1 MSTDSTGTE
10 VFADVEPDPDA
21 VLAEFGVESPDDLE
35 DGGGAHDTIP
45 DDQLDVD
52 DTTAAELF
60 ADLADEETAERS
72 NGTDTE
78 SEDADSDEPAPDVD
92 DLGFEFVGDSDV
104 VVRDDGDV
112 IESAAAE
119 LGDLVAGDS
128 SLENGTDADDGLEA
142 TDATDA
148 ERTAETAD
156 STAKLTVRSEPA
168 DGLELVGPDPTP
180 TRVTNDAFGGLE
192 ADAR

>member
-35 DGGGAHDTIP
+35 ENAGAHDTIP

-60 ADLADEETAERS
+60 AGLADVETANS
-72 NGTDTE
+72 ASGTDTE
-78 SEDADSDEPAPDVD
+78 PESADLDEPVPDVD

-104 VVRDDGDV
+104 TVRDDGDV

-119 LGDLVAGDS
+119 LGELVAGDLS
-128 SLENGTDADDGLEA
+128 FEDGTDTDDGLEA

-148 ERTAETAD
+148 ERTADTAD

-168 DGLELVGPDPTP
+168 DELELVGPEPTP
-180 TRVTNDAFGGLE
+180 TRVTNDAFSGLE

>member
-35 DGGGAHDTIP
+35 ESDGAHDTIP
-45 DDQLDVD
+45 DDELDVD

-60 ADLADEETAERS
+60 AGLADLETADS
-72 NGTDTE
+72 ASGTDTE
-78 SEDADSDEPAPDVD
+78 SEDDEPAPDVD

-104 VVRDDGDV
+104 TVRDDGDV

-119 LGDLVAGDS
+119 LGELVAGDS
-128 SLENGTDADDGLEA
+128 SFENGTDTDDGLEA

-148 ERTAETAD
+148 ERTVETAD

-168 DGLELVGPDPTP
+168 DELELVGPGPTP
-180 TRVTNDAFGGLE
+180 TRVTNDAFSGLE
-192 ADAR
+192 ADVC

>member
-1 MSTDSTGTE
+1 MTTDSTGTE

-35 DGGGAHDTIP
+35 ESGGAHDTVP

-60 ADLADEETAERS
+60 AGLADVETANS
-72 NGTDTE
+72 ASGTDTE
-78 SEDADSDEPAPDVD
+78 PESADLNEPAPDTH

-104 VVRDDGDV
+104 TVRDDGDV

-119 LGDLVAGDS
+119 LGELVAGDS
-128 SLENGTDADDGLEA
+128 SFEDGTDTDDGLEA
-142 TDATDA
+142 ADTTDA

-156 STAKLTVRSEPA
+156 STTKLTVRSEPA
-168 DGLELVGPDPTP
+168 DELELVGPEPTP
-180 TRVTNDAFGGLE
+180 TRVTDDAFGGLE

>member
-10 VFADVEPDPDA
+10 VFEDVEPDPDA

-35 DGGGAHDTIP
+35 EGGGAHDTIP
-45 DDQLDVD
+45 DDELDVD

-60 ADLADEETAERS
+60 AGLAAVETADS
-72 NGTDTE
+72 TSGTDIE
-78 SEDADSDEPAPDVD
+78 PEDDEPAPDVD

-104 VVRDDGDV
+104 TVRDDGDV

-119 LGDLVAGDS
+119 LGELVAAES
-128 SLENGTDADDGLEA
+128 PSH
-142 TDATDA
+142 
-148 ERTAETAD
+148 ERTESDDDTGTADRSALESTATTAD
-156 STAKLTVRSEPA
+156 STGKLSVRSEPA
-168 DGLELVGPDPTP
+168 DGLELVGPEPTP
-180 TRVTNDAFGGLE
+180 TRVANDAFSGLE

>member
-1 MSTDSTGTE
+1 MSSDSTGTE
-10 VFADVEPDPDA
+10 VFVDVDPDPDA

-35 DGGGAHDTIP
+35 ESDGAHDAVP

-60 ADLADEETAERS
+60 ADLADPETSDSAS
-72 NGTDTE
+72 GSDTE
-78 SEDADSDEPAPDVD
+78 LENDEPARDVD

-104 VVRDDGDV
+104 IVRDDGDV

-119 LGDLVAGDS
+119 LGELVAADS
-128 SLENGTDADDGLEA
+128 SLEDRTDTNGGLEA

-148 ERTAETAD
+148 ERTVETAD

-168 DGLELVGPDPTP
+168 DELKLVGPDPTP
-180 TRVTNDAFGGLE
+180 TRVTNDAFSGLE

>member
-10 VFADVEPDPDA
+10 VFEDVEPDPDA

-35 DGGGAHDTIP
+35 EGGGAHDTIP
-45 DDQLDVD
+45 DDELDVD
-52 DTTAAELF
+52 DTTAVELF
-60 ADLADEETAERS
+60 AGLADLEMADS
-72 NGTDTE
+72 ASGSDTE
-78 SEDADSDEPAPDVD
+78 PEDDEPARDSD

-119 LGDLVAGDS
+119 LGELVAGDS
-128 SLENGTDADDGLEA
+128 SFEDGTDTDDGLEA
-142 TDATDA
+142 ADTTDA

-156 STAKLTVRSEPA
+156 STTKLTVRSEPA
-168 DGLELVGPDPTP
+168 DELELVGPEPTP
-180 TRVTNDAFGGLE
+180 TRVTDDAFGGLE